1 MHRGVN
7 RIEAQLR
14 EENVLPQFQ
23 FFRDTPRELSGD
35 AERREISPFAR
46 NDSVQMEGAAPRRV
60 QPLRAA
66 VFPAKTTA
74 EFAERIEISLEVGKR
89 EIASGI
95 VETFFA
101 GCAGRADGEYARFE

>member
-23 FFRDTPRELSGD
+23 FFRDATRELAGN
-35 AERREISPFAR
+35 AERREILRFAG
-46 NDSVQMEGAAPRRV
+46 NDSVQIEGAAPRRV

-66 VFPAKTTA
+66 LFPAKTTA
-74 EFAERIEISLEVGKR
+74 EFADRIEIAFEVGKR
-89 EIASGI
+89 TIPGGI
-95 VETFFA
+95 VNTCFA
-101 GCAGRADGEYARFE
+101 T